1 MLWTGTW
8 SGKGAW
14 FGPHR
19 IWGTIADM
27 NDAALKALAG
37 RVGRV
42 LVREGQC
49 VATAESC
56 TGGWIAK
63 CLTDVAGSSD
73 WLDCGFV
80 AYSNEAKSRMLD
92 VDPALVSEHGAVSGP
107 VVEAMAEGA
116 RRHSAAQVAV
126 AVSGVAGPGGGTP
139 DKPVG
144 TVWFGLAA
152 DRLLSEHR
160 HFTGNR
166 ETIRR
171 ACVGR
176 ALGLLEEQLGRRD

>member
-1 MLWTGTW
+1 
-8 SGKGAW
+8 
-14 FGPHR
+14 
-19 IWGTIADM
+19 M

-37 RVGRV
+37 RVGRI
-42 LVREGQC
+42 LVTEGQR

-73 WLDCGFV
+73 WLECGFV
-80 AYSNEAKSRMLD
+80 TYSNATKCRVLD
-92 VDPALVSEHGAVSGP
+92 VDSVILSEHGAVSAP

-116 RRHSAAQVAV
+116 RNLSSAQVAI
-126 AVSGVAGPGGGTP
+126 AVSGIAGPGGGTP

-152 DRLLSEHR
+152 GRVISECR
-160 HFTGNR
+160 HFTGSR
-166 ETIRR
+166 DAIRR

-176 ALGLLEEQLGRRD
+176 ALSMLEEHLGGKENGGG